1 MKYKYDSSQSND
13 KRWKHFLHKVNNYT
27 KDDFYWDD
35 KLKQF
40 VSNDKNIKLS
50 QGEYYF
56 KFDSIK

>member
-1 MKYKYDSSQSND
+1 MKYKYDSNQSTN
-13 KRWKHFLHKVNNYT
+13 KQWKYFLHKVNTYT
-27 KDDFYWDD
+27 KEDFNWDN